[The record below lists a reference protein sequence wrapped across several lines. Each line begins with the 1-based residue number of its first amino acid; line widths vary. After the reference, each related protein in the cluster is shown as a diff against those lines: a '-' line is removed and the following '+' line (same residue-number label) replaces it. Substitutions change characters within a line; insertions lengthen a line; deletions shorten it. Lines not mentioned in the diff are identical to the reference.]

1 MNEILKESIKLIP
14 LVVALIIWAVRLEVK
29 IATIG
34 NDISWIKK
42 ALNKWQPN
50 SENHTP

>member
-1 MNEILKESIKLIP
+1 MNEILKEILKLLP
-14 LVVALIIWAVRLEVK
+14 VIIIIIAWAIRLEVK

-42 ALNKWQPN
+42 ALNEWQQS
-50 SENHTP
+50 SEDPTP